1 MPDDYSQ
8 LTVTK
13 HWINSDGTAAKPGA
27 SSVKVDLYRVT
38 KKLNAVK
45 VKVKVVDGWNQTKL
59 EKEYPIAKGGSFA
72 IDWGQW
78 GMDSQGFD
86 WINVNG
92 ISQTFAKNDTSFT
105 LSTVNSDTTIQI
117 KTKGWAN
124 APAVKYQ
131 DPQPMIDQSTKT
143 KVETVTLDASNNW
156 QKTWNNL
163 PHEDEYGNTYD
174 YYVEEESVPGYKTS
188 YRNNDGVKYGQI
200 DVINQEKNE
209 FYHLPQSGG
218 RGLYALLVLG
228 TAIVASGLAFRR
240 KKFN

>member
-1 MPDDYSQ
+1 MA
-8 LTVTK
+8 
-13 HWINSDGTAAKPGA
+13 GTRL
-27 SSVKVDLYRVT
+27 SL
-38 KKLNAVK
+38 KKN
-45 VKVKVVDGWNQTKL
+45 
-59 EKEYPIAKGGSFA
+59 I
-72 IDWGQW
+72 
-78 GMDSQGFD
+78 MDSQGFD